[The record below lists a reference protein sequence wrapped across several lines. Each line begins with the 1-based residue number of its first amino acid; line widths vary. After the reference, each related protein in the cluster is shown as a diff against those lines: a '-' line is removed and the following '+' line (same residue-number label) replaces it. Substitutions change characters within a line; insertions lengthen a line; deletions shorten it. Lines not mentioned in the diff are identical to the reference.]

1 MRPILIAEDERPIAD
16 LIELTLTGAG
26 YACEQANDGGT
37 AADLIA
43 EHDYELAV
51 LDIMLPGIDG
61 YELLGYLRSTG
72 TPVIFVTAKTS
83 LQDRVRGLNLGA
95 DDYLTKPF
103 EPLELVARVESVLR
117 RAGRANVV
125 LRAFGVELDPAA
137 HTVSRDG
144 RPVHLAPREF
154 ELLELLMRNR
164 GLTLYREVLYERLWG
179 DDEAFDTRPL
189 DLCIARLRRKLGW
202 KDEIRTVFRV
212 GYRLEKEEDG
222 P

>member
-72 TPVIFVTAKTS
+72 TPVIFVTARTS

-212 GYRLEKEEDG
+212 GYRLEKEEDA